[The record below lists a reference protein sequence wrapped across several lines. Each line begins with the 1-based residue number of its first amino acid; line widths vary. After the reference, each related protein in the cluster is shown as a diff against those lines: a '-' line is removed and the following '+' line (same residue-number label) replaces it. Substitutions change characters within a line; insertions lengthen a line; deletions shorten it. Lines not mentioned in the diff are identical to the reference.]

1 MQKIPSG
8 LQELPDRERDLPDTV
23 GRPYAPGFAERRIEC
38 RARIQCSLGRDGG
51 ETGCIMKNETA
62 TTPEN
67 TVFQALAKGTCPICT
82 LVRTYQNETIE
93 RFSSAKVQSVC
104 NYHAWAIAAS
114 SPAGEVV
121 KLFLYMLEHAPA
133 SAGTNPE
140 ALTPCD
146 LCTLLR
152 EHELTRLQEFARE
165 MRRKVFLEW
174 IERHGTVCRFHGKQL
189 IAMLPQHEA
198 AVIASLV
205 AHNEDELKESLRI
218 FMAKI
223 GPGKHA
229 GGGIL
234 GRVAEFL
241 VAQRGLTR

>member
-1 MQKIPSG
+1 MKI
-8 LQELPDRERDLPDTV
+8 
-23 GRPYAPGFAERRIEC
+23 
-38 RARIQCSLGRDGG
+38 
-51 ETGCIMKNETA
+51 ETA
-62 TTPEN
+62 VTPEN
-67 TVFQALAKGTCPICT
+67 TVIQALAKSACPICT
-82 LVRTYQNETIE
+82 LVRAYQNETIE

-104 NYHAWAIAAS
+104 NYHAWAVAAL

-121 KLFLYMLEHAPA
+121 NVFMYMLEHAHA
-133 SAGTNPE
+133 AVGNNPE

-146 LCTLLR
+146 VCTLLR
-152 EHELTRLQEFARE
+152 EHERTRLQEFARE

-174 IERHGTVCRFHGKQL
+174 IEKYGTVCRFHGKQL
-189 IAMLPQHEA
+189 IAMLPEHEA
-198 AVIASLV
+198 AVIGSRI
-205 AHNEDELKESLRI
+205 AHNGDELKESLRT